1 MVLAQLGGS
10 ISRALAQMSN
20 ATVIDEKVLNDC
32 LNEISRALLQSDVQF
47 KMVRDMQTN
56 IKRIVNLEALAAGT
70 NKRRI
75 MQQAVF
81 TELCNMLDPGKP
93 SFTPKKGK
101 PSVVMF
107 VGLQAHNDV
116 HSGLGHRLTASNP
129 THKLKAVKPLLVS
142 GSSGKTTTCTKY
154 AYYHQRKGFKPALV
168 CADTFRAGA
177 FDQLK
182 QNATKAKIPFYGS
195 YMESDPVKIA
205 VEGVERFKKENCD
218 LIIVD
223 TSGRH
228 KQEAALFEEMRQVSE
243 ATKPDLVIFVMDSSI
258 GQAAFD
264 QAQAFKQSVS
274 VGAVIIT
281 KMDGHAKGGGAL
293 SAVAATKSP
302 VIFIGTGEHIDE
314 FEVFDVK
321 PFVSRLLGMGDWS
334 GFMDKIH
341 EVVPTDQQPELLQ
354 KLSEGSFTLRL
365 MYEQFQ
371 NILKMGP
378 IGQVFSMLPGFSA
391 ELMPKGHE
399 KESQAK
405 IKRYM
410 TMMDSMTD
418 AELDSTNPKL
428 MTESRIIRIARGSGR
443 PVRDVMDM
451 LEEYKR
457 LAKIWGKMKGLKI
470 PKKGEMSALSRNM
483 NVQHMSKV
491 LPPQMLKQIGGMGGL
506 QSLMKQMGSKEMS
519 GMFGGMGG
527 DRLPKK
533 RRCKNAYGVL
543 SFNYTA
549 LRPKRAPSP
558 FQSPPAVDEMSVTG
572 LQHGHGHGGA
582 IVGVR
587 LAQLQHDGQHR
598 GRASPAMSAAPDRLH
613 SPTHDTK
620 SVRDA
625 PAAESCHGET
635 RGPRNDPTWRGS
647 EKKTHHPF
655 FGLGVVGLPA
665 VRVHDDRLAR
675 RLSDREDEPVDQ
687 AGRCSS
693 LGLSHRRA
701 LGDRVAAEP
710 LAARWHRPWK

>member
-107 VGLQAHNDV
+107 VGLQ
-116 HSGLGHRLTASNP
+116 G
-129 THKLKAVKPLLVS
+129 
-142 GSSGKTTTCTKY
+142 SGKTTTCTKY

-293 SAVAATKSP
+293 SALDTFTECTFTPDLTFENICVTLCPASLFIFRVAATKSP

-378 IGQVFSMLPGFSA
+378 IGQVFSMLPGFSS

-527 DRLPKK
+527 DR
-533 RRCKNAYGVL
+533 
-543 SFNYTA
+543 
-549 LRPKRAPSP
+549 
-558 FQSPPAVDEMSVTG
+558 
-572 LQHGHGHGGA
+572 
-582 IVGVR
+582 
-587 LAQLQHDGQHR
+587 
-598 GRASPAMSAAPDRLH
+598 
-613 SPTHDTK
+613 
-620 SVRDA
+620 
-625 PAAESCHGET
+625 
-635 RGPRNDPTWRGS
+635 
-647 EKKTHHPF
+647 
-655 FGLGVVGLPA
+655 
-665 VRVHDDRLAR
+665 
-675 RLSDREDEPVDQ
+675 
-687 AGRCSS
+687 
-693 LGLSHRRA
+693 
-701 LGDRVAAEP
+701 
-710 LAARWHRPWK
+710 